1 MKQMHREDMV
11 ESSLFLSDLSG
22 RIFEWPQALRH
33 HEDATMRLLH
43 GQQRAAADEC
53 TPHGDQ
59 AAQTDGM
66 SCGATDERSRP
77 TLRSWVQPRENA
89 QPSKRISRDIDYI
102 PRNLRRTSS
111 AAAFSTVACGEQ
123 TAFKQRRADA
133 VALPPL
139 LDTERRLGLD
149 GQECADR
156 RRRAARRPRRTRGGS
171 HRCRSQFRHSLGPH
185 RRRSWH

>member
-1 MKQMHREDMV
+1 MKQMHREDVV

-111 AAAFSTVACGEQ
+111 AAAFCVAGNWHVRFDDLTRGSGGSSC
-123 TAFKQRRADA
+123 RRAQRFQT
-133 VALPPL
+133 L
-139 LDTERRLGLD
+139 LR
-149 GQECADR
+149 
-156 RRRAARRPRRTRGGS
+156 
-171 HRCRSQFRHSLGPH
+171 
-185 RRRSWH
+185 